1 MKAVPAWVN
10 NLLSDSRVERYQ
22 VYLRRKGRPTKSTRR
37 VPVPL
42 LCAIDAGETTGVAL
56 LSPSWAVVLEAR
68 DKDFGFAK
76 FLLSRLPKQVRS
88 TGDRRATV
96 CIESG
101 FCPSAEAVYR
111 AGVYTGLAL
120 ANDFEPAL
128 IHPNAKAQIFKQSRL
143 STKCILIAKAL
154 QTLNFAPHTFEGDG
168 YFQHASDALGV
179 AFTYLRH
186 NYNIPTPDIALPLL

>member
-1 MKAVPAWVN
+1 MKALPAWVN
-10 NLLSDSRVERYQ
+10 KLLSDSRVERYQ
-22 VYLRRKGRPTKSTRR
+22 VYMRRKGRPTKDKHS
-37 VPVPL
+37 VPLPL

-68 DKDFGFAK
+68 DKDFGFAET
-76 FLLSRLPKQVRS
+76 LLRHLPKQ
-88 TGDRRATV
+88 ATV
-96 CIESG
+96 SIESG
-101 FCPSAEAVYR
+101 FCPCADAVYR

-120 ANDFEPAL
+120 ARKHQPAL

-154 QTLNFAPHTFEGDG
+154 QTFNFVPKKTVGDG

-186 NYNIPTPDIALPLL
+186 NHNIPTPDIVLPLF